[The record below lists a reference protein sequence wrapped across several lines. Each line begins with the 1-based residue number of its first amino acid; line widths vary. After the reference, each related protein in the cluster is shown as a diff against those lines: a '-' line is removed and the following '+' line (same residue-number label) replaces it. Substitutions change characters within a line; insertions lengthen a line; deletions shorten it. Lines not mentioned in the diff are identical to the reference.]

1 MAKFKQKPLYNKQA
15 LDMQKGL
22 IWKMRFKMSF
32 VLNILLMVL
41 TFLETIW
48 IIHKSLN

>member
-32 VLNILLMVL
+32 VLNIFLILVVLLEA
-41 TFLETIW
+41 TW
-48 IIHKSLN
+48 IIYKSLN